1 MTEMSHPELVE
12 GSSQA
17 NSPNLPAQAG
27 DSRPLY
33 EIGFHVVPTVEETKV
48 GEVVMTLHAEI
59 KKAGGEIV
67 GEQAPKKIMLSYVIE
82 RATSGKR
89 EKYAEAYFGWLKFVV
104 EERDGIVGLEN
115 FLQNDKTILRFLF
128 IKTEHEEVRAPRR
141 AVFSSNRLE
150 GETLKKPTAA
160 PESPVGEVSEE
171 ELDKSIDALVN

>member
-1 MTEMSHPELVE
+1 MAEMSQVE
-12 GSSQA
+12 AQAETSSQA
-17 NSPNLPAQAG
+17 NAQK

-33 EIGFHVVPTVEETKV
+33 EIGFHVVPTVEEAKV
-48 GEVVMTLHAEI
+48 GEVVETLRAEI

-67 GEQAPKKIMLSYVIE
+67 GEQAPQKMTLSYVIE

-89 EKYAEAYFGWLKFVV
+89 EKYSEAYFGWLKFVV

-115 FLQNDKTILRFLF
+115 FLQNNKTILRFLF
-128 IKTEHEEVRAPRR
+128 IKTEHEEVQAPRR

-150 GETLKKPTAA
+150 GETLKKPVSA